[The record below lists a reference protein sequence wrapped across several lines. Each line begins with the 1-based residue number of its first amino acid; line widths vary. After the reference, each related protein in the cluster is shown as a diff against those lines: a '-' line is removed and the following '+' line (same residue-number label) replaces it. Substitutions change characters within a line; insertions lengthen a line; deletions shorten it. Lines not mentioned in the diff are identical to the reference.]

1 MEKTFYKSLS
11 MREAQSLFCLMREA
25 SCLNNAAIGEALGR
39 AAANVSLWAN
49 SRKPPLY
56 VINFLESEIKA
67 QSERFDGWRGCMEE
81 NAEAVAT
88 IVRIKCG
95 NAYDRARINA
105 DNAIKLRWCIE
116 NGRGFKVESAESEV

>member
-11 MREAQSLFCLMREA
+11 IREAQSLFCLMREA
-25 SCLNNAAIGEALGR
+25 SCLNNAAMAEALGR
-39 AAANVSLWAN
+39 TAANVSLWAN

-67 QSERFDGWRGCMEE
+67 QSERFSGWRGCMEE

-88 IVRIKCG
+88 IVRVKSG
-95 NAYDRARINA
+95 SAYDRARINS
-105 DNAIKLRWCIE
+105 DNANKLRWCVE
-116 NGRGFKVESAESEV
+116 NGRGFKVESAENEV

>member
-25 SCLNNAAIGEALGR
+25 SCLNNAAIAEALGR
-39 AAANVSLWAN
+39 KTANVALWVN

-67 QSERFDGWRGCMEE
+67 QSERFAGWRGCMQE

-88 IVRIKCG
+88 IVRVKDG
-95 NAYDRARINA
+95 SAYDRAKINA
-105 DNAIKLRWCIE
+105 DNASKLRWCVE

>member
-11 MREAQSLFCLMREA
+11 AHEAQSLFCLMREA
-25 SCLNNAAIGEALGR
+25 SGMNNSAIAEALGR
-39 AAANVSLWAN
+39 TTANVSLWVN

-67 QSERFDGWRGCMEE
+67 QSERFSGWRGCMEE

-88 IVRIKCG
+88 IVRVKDG
-95 NAYDRARINA
+95 NAYERASINA
-105 DNAIKLRWCIE
+105 DNVNKLRWCVE